1 MTAKEFLR
9 SVRVA
14 NDNANSAIRR
24 LEMYRE
30 KATYGTGSK
39 EAERISGTGQR
50 SRVEENVC
58 KMIDLERKLEIEHRL
73 MDDANIATD
82 IFVDRKRQAEE
93 MIRQIPQESFRE
105 VLWRYYIDGLSWGQV
120 ADQMR
125 VGRRWLFRL
134 HGWALVEFSKIM
146 KKHPESS

>member
-9 SVRVA
+9 GIRIA
-14 NDNANSAIRR
+14 NDNVNSAIRR
-24 LEMYRE
+24 LEIYRE
-30 KATYGTGSK
+30 KAMYGTGSK
-39 EAERISGTGQR
+39 EAERISGTSQR

-58 KMIDLERKLEIEHRL
+58 KMVDLERKIENELRL
-73 MDDANIATD
+73 MDEANAATD
-82 IFVDRKRQAEE
+82 IYVDRKEQAKEI
-93 MIRQIPQESFRE
+93 IRQIPQESFRE

-146 KKHPESS
+146 KKTS